1 LELKDGDIYEQINS
15 KLKFTLKQE
24 TSLSWSLSLNG
35 INGLID
41 YPIYSKN
48 YMISLLEK
56 NFRKVDN
63 NA

>member
-1 LELKDGDIYEQINS
+1 MELKDGDIYEQIRS

-24 TSLSWSLSLNG
+24 TPATWSLNLNAVSG
-35 INGLID
+35 D
-41 YPIYSKN
+41 YPIYTER